1 MTGSTLSSEGLDE
14 RRRKLLF
21 RSWHRGTREMDF
33 MMGRFA
39 DAWLRRLSDAD
50 LSDFERL
57 IEVPDPELY
66 DWIAGNIAPRAT
78 YDTALL
84 RRMRAFHAGADNQ

>member
-39 DAWLRRLSDAD
+39 DAWLGRLSDAD
-50 LSDFERL
+50 LSEFERL

-66 DWIAGNIAPRAT
+66 DWLAGNVEPRAT
-78 YDTALL
+78 YDTDLL
-84 RRMRAFHAGADNQ
+84 RRMRAFHVGTDH